1 MGFVKKALKKA
12 LNIGTFGLFGED
24 EKELKLPD
32 IPTPARA
39 VENTKEDPDIALG
52 SEQSRKKKKRGKAS
66 LKVKLNQGANTGG
79 GGTGLN
85 IGS

>member
-1 MGFVKKALKKA
+1 MGSIKKALKKVV
-12 LNIGTFGLFGED
+12 NIGTFGMFGED
-24 EKELKLPD
+24 EKELKMPD

-66 LKVKLNQGANTGG
+66 LKVNLNSGANTGG
-79 GGTGLN
+79 GSGLN
-85 IGS
+85 IG